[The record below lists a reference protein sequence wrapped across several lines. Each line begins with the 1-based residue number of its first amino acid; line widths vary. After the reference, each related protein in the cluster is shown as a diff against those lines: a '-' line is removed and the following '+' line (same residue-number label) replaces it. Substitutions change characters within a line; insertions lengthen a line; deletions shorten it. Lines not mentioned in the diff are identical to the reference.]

1 MKLTKI
7 LPKFLAKAYQEEDL
21 RRTEINLQYHMGMV
35 RFFDERVAEGRAELE
50 RLKRGER
57 WEL

>member
-21 RRTEINLQYHMGMV
+21 RRTEINLQYHKGMV
-35 RFFDERVAEGRAELE
+35 RFFEDRVAEGRAELD
-50 RLKRGER
+50 RLRR
-57 WEL
+57 